1 MKTKLFFICFNLYIV
16 LINSSYINMYSNY
29 NANKHNNICIKNIC
43 NPIDI
48 ADNILNAQQK
58 EYVIRTITDFLP
70 AADAIGSFILNSNE
84 YLINNIFDTN
94 ILNEQSK
101 KNLILKLISIAING
115 DNYGGQFLHFYYD
128 LVDTFL

>member
-1 MKTKLFFICFNLYIV
+1 MKTKLFFVCFNLYIV

-29 NANKHNNICIKNIC
+29 NVNKHNNICINNIC

-48 ADNILNAQQK
+48 ADNILNVQQK

-70 AADAIGSFILNSNE
+70 SADAIGSFILNSNE

>member
-16 LINSSYINMYSNY
+16 LINSSYINLHSNY
-29 NANKHNNICIKNIC
+29 NVNKHNNICINNMC

-48 ADNILNAQQK
+48 ADNILNVQQK

-84 YLINNIFDTN
+84 YLINNIFDSN

>member
-1 MKTKLFFICFNLYIV
+1 M
-16 LINSSYINMYSNY
+16 
-29 NANKHNNICIKNIC
+29 C

-48 ADNILNAQQK
+48 ADNILNVQQK

-84 YLINNIFDTN
+84 YLINNIFDSN